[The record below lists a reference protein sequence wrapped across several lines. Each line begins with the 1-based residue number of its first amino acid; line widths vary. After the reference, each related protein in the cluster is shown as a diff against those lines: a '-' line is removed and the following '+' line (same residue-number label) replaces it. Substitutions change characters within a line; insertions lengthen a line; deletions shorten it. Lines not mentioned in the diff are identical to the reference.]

1 MNLTLRK
8 SVITD
13 RQENTIEQGVRLDS
27 RPVFGNRGTV
37 CLVSAQCE
45 AGFDPDSA
53 ILLYADLP
61 NAPYLAIENHS
72 PFWCRPVWG
81 DDLSSLP
88 DRVQELLIRDGDGYL
103 AILPL
108 CGDVFKTVICG
119 TAEGLA
125 FLLMPN
131 GTYLHTS
138 CGAYYLQ
145 NNRIILVTKQTI
157 YCFRVLSLDEIED

>member
-1 MNLTLRK
+1 MSLSLRK

-13 RQENTIEQGVRLDS
+13 RQNNTIEHGVRS
-27 RPVFGNRGTV
+27 EQRPVFGDRGTV

-45 AGFDPDSA
+45 AGFDPETA

-61 NAPYLAIENHS
+61 DAPYLAIENHS

-81 DDLSSLP
+81 NDLSSLP

-108 CGDVFKTVICG
+108 CGNVFKTVLCG
-119 TAEGLA
+119 TEEGLA
-125 FLLMPN
+125 FRMYANTP
-131 GTYLHTS
+131 
-138 CGAYYLQ
+138 
-145 NNRIILVTKQTI
+145 VTECREQPI
-157 YCFRVLSLDEIED
+157 QRL